1 MLLLQCCDQ
10 LTYVRWWLNR
20 ALHNRRWKWR
30 NYWLLG
36 LQRWTE
42 KWRSLWCGWRVSHCW
57 ISKCLQLAD
66 FILKIILLIII
77 FLWLLWYF
85 VILSLFLWTVMLVAR
100 IHILCTIHLI
110 SHEFHY
116 VDVVLCYCLRKNLI
130 VGTIKASFCKCLALK
145 FFLDLNYISHIN

>member
-20 ALHNRRWKWR
+20 ALHHRGWKWR

-36 LQRWTE
+36 SQRWPE
-42 KWRSLWCGWRVSHCW
+42 KWWSIWCGWCVSYRW

-77 FLWLLWYF
+77 FLRLLWYF
-85 VILSLFLWTVMLVAR
+85 VIFSAFLRTVILEAG
-100 IHILCTIHLI
+100 IHILGTVHFI

-116 VDVVLCYCLRKNLI
+116 VDVVLCYCLWKYLMI
-130 VGTIKASFCKCLALK
+130 CTIKASFCKCLALK
-145 FFLDLNYISHIN
+145 FFLDLNYISHIS